1 MLYYLLLC
9 LIIYL
14 NMLLVTKHNKE
25 KKMVNPI
32 IVHSDLSYVGGIR

>member
-25 KKMVNPI
+25 KKNGKP
-32 IVHSDLSYVGGIR
+32 SNCS